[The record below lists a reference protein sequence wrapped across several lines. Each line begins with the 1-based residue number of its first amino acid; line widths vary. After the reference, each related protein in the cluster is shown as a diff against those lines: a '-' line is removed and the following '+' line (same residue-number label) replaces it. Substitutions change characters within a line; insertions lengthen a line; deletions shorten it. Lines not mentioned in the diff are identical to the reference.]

1 MPPDLHQRAAKR
13 MNPKT
18 WLRPLPRAVTRP
30 ISLVILVAWAAQ
42 MGFLVHRS
50 YLQASVNLA
59 VDLARYG

>member
-1 MPPDLHQRAAKR
+1 